1 MNLTKEEKYE
11 LATKAT
17 IMMQAYG
24 TMLVAKSRVEILDN
38 MAKSVLGISLP
49 EETGKGAMGPFIGEF
64 KEQQEKFWES
74 IGITEG
80 DSEFWEYCQQKDAEM
95 KARQESETA
104 IEKSE

>member
-11 LATKAT
+11 LANKAT

-24 TMLVAKSRVEILDN
+24 TMLVAKSRVDILNN
-38 MAKSVLGISLP
+38 MSKSVLGIDP
-49 EETGKGAMGPFIGEF
+49 PVGMGEDAIEPFIGEF